1 MLRSR
6 LISLYF
12 RWNEYIVTGMA
23 PHSSGTGGGHGGG
36 ETAAPANVNPIF
48 IPSDLV
54 NICGLLLSLGAGM
67 QLQYNKPSTI

>member
-1 MLRSR
+1 
-6 LISLYF
+6 
-12 RWNEYIVTGMA
+12 MA

-54 NICGLLLSLGAGM
+54 NIWGLSLLLSLGAGM
-67 QLQYNKPSTI
+67 PAWKASRLSPFEALRR